1 MADAQKE
8 QVQAPQEQDPVLQA
22 KTRAAQRIKA
32 LFHKEKE
39 ATMNDERAVETFLK
53 IKTQEKKGFSKEKQL
68 KAMQDRV
75 WYIAPRPTIEK
86 MLAQKQAA

>member
-8 QVQAPQEQDPVLQA
+8 QVQAPQEQDPVMLA

-39 ATMNDERAVETFLK
+39 ANMNDERAVETFLK
-53 IKTQEKKGFSKEKQL
+53 LKSREKTQFEKAKQL
-68 KAMQDRV
+68 EALKQKV
-75 WYIAPRPTIEK
+75 WYIAPRPTIEQ
-86 MLAQKQAA
+86 MLKQAA

>member
-8 QVQAPQEQDPVLQA
+8 QVQAPQEQDPVLLA

-39 ATMNDERAVETFLK
+39 AKMNDERAVETFLK
-53 IKTQEKKGFSKEKQL
+53 LKSLEKARFEKEKQL
-68 KAMQDRV
+68 ETLKQKV
-75 WYIAPRPTIEK
+75 WYIAPRPTIEQ
-86 MLAQKQAA
+86 MLKQAA

>member
-8 QVQAPQEQDPVLQA
+8 QVQAPQEQDPVMLA

-39 ATMNDERAVETFLK
+39 ANMNDERAVETFQKLK
-53 IKTQEKKGFSKEKQL
+53 SLEKKHFDKEKQL
-68 KAMQDRV
+68 EAMKARV
-75 WYIAPRPTIEK
+75 WYIAPRPTIVR
-86 MLAQKQAA
+86 MLKQAA

>member
-8 QVQAPQEQDPVLQA
+8 QVQAPQEQNPVMLA
-22 KTRAAQRIKA
+22 KIRAAQRIKA

-53 IKTQEKKGFSKEKQL
+53 LKSREKAQFEKGKQL
-68 KAMQDRV
+68 ESLKQKV
-75 WYIAPRPTIEK
+75 WYIAPRPTIAQ
-86 MLAQKQAA
+86 MLKQAA